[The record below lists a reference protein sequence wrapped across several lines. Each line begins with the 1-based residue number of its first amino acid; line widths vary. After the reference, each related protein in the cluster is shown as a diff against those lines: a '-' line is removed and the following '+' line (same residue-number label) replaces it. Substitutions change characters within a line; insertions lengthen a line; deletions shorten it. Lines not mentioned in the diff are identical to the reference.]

1 MRLTW
6 PIIVKYKKKYIYI
19 YINLVGHTVFGGPT
33 MMYPSLV
40 GSGTLWST
48 RAHEARVWSR
58 IIEEP
63 MKLFKFSPAS
73 YSRFMGSG
81 TSQSTRAH
89 EARVWSWGNKFE
101 ELDGL
106 FNYPASYSSF
116 MGSGTSQSTRAH
128 QARVQHSGP
137 PSPVWPTKLIY
148 IYFFSFYI
156 LR

>member
-1 MRLTW
+1 MSW
-6 PIIVKYKKKYIYI
+6 PTIVKKKKKTKSNNSGPPKKKKQKVIIV
-19 YINLVGHTVFGGPT
+19 GHQPHGTWWPT
-33 MMYPSLV
+33 MLYPS
-40 GSGTLWST
+40 
-48 RAHEARVWSR
+48 
-58 IIEEP
+58 
-63 MKLFKFSPAS
+63 
-73 YSRFMGSG
+73 FMGSG
-81 TSQSTRAH
+81 TGVPEPMKLEY
-89 EARVWSWGNKFE
+89 EAGEINLKS
-101 ELDGL
+101 LMGL